1 MGKSRVAGWWVL
13 LAAVV
18 ASLVGC
24 SKHVPVE
31 GFDFS
36 REEKVMLTFDDGATV
51 TGRIDN
57 GESVIVASGESTLK
71 GIVESVDESE
81 IVVADIVT
89 LSDQTAEYQLA
100 RLESYRLYVDED
112 DERLILDRDR
122 ILQVDRVVTDKSR
135 TVRQVIFWSM
145 GAAFTL
151 LAVGDRNY

>member
-1 MGKSRVAGWWVL
+1 MGKRWVAGWWCL
-13 LAAVV
+13 LVALV

-57 GESVIVASGESTLK
+57 GESVIVSSGESTLK

-89 LSDQTAEYQLA
+89 LSDQSSEYQRK

-112 DERLILDRDR
+112 DDLR
-122 ILQVDRVVTDKSR
+122 
-135 TVRQVIFWSM
+135 
-145 GAAFTL
+145 
-151 LAVGDRNY
+151 Y